1 MPPSS
6 NLTRVDRVDSTRPMK
21 PSSGPSHCRATVR
34 RTGEQC
40 RRYPIRG
47 GTVCPSHGGAAPQ
60 VRNAARRREVTA
72 GAAALVAREGYRSLD
87 DPVEALLDTAA
98 EMIALKDALA
108 NQVAALTVVTVTDR
122 TGAEN
127 VAAVLAAYERGL
139 ERVAKVLV
147 SMNRLDIAARKV
159 NVEEKQA
166 EILAQALRRA
176 VFSDRARLD
185 FDTAM
190 TILAIA
196 SDEFT
201 ALMVGT
207 S

>member
-1 MPPSS
+1 
-6 NLTRVDRVDSTRPMK
+6 
-21 PSSGPSHCRATVR
+21 
-34 RTGEQC
+34 
-40 RRYPIRG
+40 
-47 GTVCPSHGGAAPQ
+47 
-60 VRNAARRREVTA
+60 VTA

>member
-1 MPPSS
+1 MSPG
-6 NLTRVDRVDSTRPMK
+6 NALTLTDRSEATRPMK

-40 RRYPIRG
+40 RRFPIRG

-72 GAAALVAREGYRSLD
+72 SAAALIRKKGYAPLD
-87 DPVEALLDTAA
+87 DPVEALLSVAG
-98 EMIALKDALA
+98 EMVALKDALA
-108 NQVAALTVVTVTDR
+108 DQVAKLTDITVTDR

-159 NVEEKQA
+159 NVEAVQA
-166 EILAQALRRA
+166 GLLAEALRRA

-185 FDTAM
+185 FDTA
-190 TILAIA
+190 TIILAIA
-196 SDEFT
+196 SDEFE
-201 ALMVGT
+201 ALMAGT
-207 S
+207 A